1 MEYNEAHIEQFDAYL
16 KQQMSAEEK
25 VQFESKLRSDKDFQ
39 KAFDLYQLLVNGIQ
53 EKERSDL
60 KTFLKANV
68 PEMPRKPRWQVHKN
82 VWSIAASIALIIG
95 LIILFQYNPKQPEQ
109 LAIQPASDEL
119 LTGLSDTSNQKPN
132 LATIPSNKTLADKQT
147 TIPVIIEPELAM
159 TEQYDD
165 VAPNS
170 KSLTAK
176 DEQWEMDPDKY
187 DVVPRYDAY
196 QSGTPNTF
204 TLKDTQISILYVY
217 DEVVKDNDNNLKRSK
232 ALSKQ
237 STQTSASSKAAE
249 TVEVENKSSK
259 LEKIYLKVVRNED
272 EFEGYTFHQ
281 SYLTLYQNQ
290 LNSYKLFNYLNKW
303 YLSIG
308 NDVYQIQNHCIGFC
322 SLEKIK
328 DTQIINL
335 FLNNKWS

>member
-16 KQQMSAEEK
+16 KQQMSAEDK
-25 VQFESKLRSDKDFQ
+25 AQFESKLKSDKDFQ
-39 KAFDLYQLLVNGIQ
+39 KAFELYQLLVNGIQ

-60 KTFLKANV
+60 KAYLKANV
-68 PEMPRKPRWQVHKN
+68 PEMPHKPKWQVHKN

-95 LIILFQYNPKQPEQ
+95 LLIVFQYSPKQAEK

-132 LATIPSNKTLADKQT
+132 EATIPSNKTLAEKPP
-147 TIPVIIEPELAM
+147 TIPVIIEAEEAI

-165 VAPNS
+165 VVPNNT
-170 KSLTAK
+170 SLAAK

-187 DVVPRYDAY
+187 DVVPRYDAH

-237 STQTSASSKAAE
+237 NPQASASAKTAE
-249 TVEVENKSSK
+249 TVEAKNKPSEM
-259 LEKIYLKVVRNED
+259 EKIYLKVMRNAD
-272 EFEGYTFHQ
+272 EFEGYTFHL

-290 LNSYKLFNYLNKW
+290 LNSYKLINYQSKW

-308 NDVYQIQNHCIGFC
+308 NDIYQIQNHCIGFC